1 VDYNFTPGK
10 NWRRTAIP
18 LSLSLCLL
26 VLAAAPAPARA
37 TTLASAAP
45 LRSATPLPGPGDGE
59 IVGSASG
66 ALACLAVGATDGQA
80 AGRVT
85 LNWTGRAERARLIL
99 WVAGAEAAHTIRVN
113 GQAVAS
119 APVAPAG
126 EACGG
131 EVFYLD
137 LPPSV
142 LVRGENTVEI
152 TNDQQAGD
160 AWTASRVR
168 LEVFAPWQAPDP
180 STASLAATT
189 ATSITVSFTN
199 SFDASSQ
206 QAWVQVPTGYNDGN
220 PTPLVIYVHGRS
232 SNMFE
237 PADPGTDFDVA
248 ADARGWLLA
257 SPQLHGRWP
266 GTVADPIPNPP
277 GRYAYASVESQYD
290 VLGTVK
296 YMLDHYNVKHDQIY
310 LVGNSMG
317 GQIATVVAAKFPHV
331 FAAVYDVKGPTDLAQ
346 WHSESDGFHRAW
358 MERECYTGSAANPQ
372 RATPA
377 QNPFCYQRRSSQW
390 FDSNYLHVPISITHS
405 LADELVPIAHSFELR
420 DAINSFGPD
429 RTAAVLVDTVIGPA
443 CGQPYHCYDPE
454 WSSVLTFLAQ
464 FTLSNTPLHVNVFSD
479 ESKPYYWLSLTQSGG
494 NHWSHVEATANPG
507 LRTVALQITDPQPLT
522 VRLNLGSTPITG
534 DAGLSQPGLGFP
546 AGQYRVQGLGLDNVV
561 NYTSG
566 YLNINVP
573 ATSQGGSVTVT
584 PVGVTFYHAYL
595 PFFDR

>member
-1 VDYNFTPGK
+1 LDCNLTQSRY
-10 NWRRTAIP
+10 RRRAAIS

-26 VLAAAPAPARA
+26 SLAAPLPATLAHAAPAR
-37 TTLASAAP
+37 TTAP
-45 LRSATPLPGPGDGE
+45 LAGPGDGE

-66 ALACLAVGATDGQA
+66 ALECLTVGGPEGQA

-85 LNWTGRAERARLIL
+85 LNWAGRAVRSRLIL

-119 APVAPAG
+119 APVAPEG

-131 EVFYLD
+131 EPFYLD
-137 LPPSV
+137 LPPGV

-168 LEVFAPWQAPDP
+168 LEVFAPWRAPDP
-180 STASLAATT
+180 AIASLAVTT
-189 ATSITVSFTN
+189 ATSLTVSIANTFDGTN
-199 SFDASSQ
+199 Q
-206 QAWVQVPTGYNDGN
+206 QAWLQVPTTYNSGV
-220 PTPLVIYVHGRS
+220 PAPLVIYVHGRT
-232 SNMFE
+232 SNMYE

-266 GTVADPIPNPP
+266 GTASVPIPNPP
-277 GRYAYASVESQYD
+277 GKWAYASVESQYD

-296 YMLDHYNVKHDQIY
+296 YMLDHYNVKRDQIY

-317 GQIATVVAAKFPHV
+317 GQTVTIVAAKFPHV
-331 FAAVYDVKGPTDLAQ
+331 FAAVYDVKGPTDFAQ
-346 WHSESDGFHRAW
+346 WHGESANNEHKTW
-358 MERECYTGSAANPQ
+358 MERECYTGTVSSPQ
-372 RATPA
+372 PKTPA
-377 QNPFCYQRRSSQW
+377 QNPLCYQRRSSQW

-405 LADELVPIAHSFELR
+405 SADALVPIAHSFELR

-429 RTAAVLVDTVIGPA
+429 RNAAVLVDTVVGPT
-443 CGQPYHCYDPE
+443 CPPNYHCYDPV
-454 WSSVLTFLAQ
+454 WSDVLDFLAP
-464 FTLSNTPLHVNVFSD
+464 FTLNSTPLHVNVFSD
-479 ESKPYYWLSLTQSGG
+479 ESKPYYWLKLDQQGG
-494 NHWSHVEATANPG
+494 NHWSHVEATANSA
-507 LRTVALQITDPQPLT
+507 LRTVTLQITDPQPLT
-522 VRLNLGSTPITG
+522 VRVNLGSTPIAG

-546 AGQYRVQGLGLDNVV
+546 AGQYRVQGLGHNDVV

-566 YLNINVP
+566 YLSISVP

-584 PVGVTFYHAYL
+584 PVGVTLDFAYL
-595 PFFDR
+595 PFFGR